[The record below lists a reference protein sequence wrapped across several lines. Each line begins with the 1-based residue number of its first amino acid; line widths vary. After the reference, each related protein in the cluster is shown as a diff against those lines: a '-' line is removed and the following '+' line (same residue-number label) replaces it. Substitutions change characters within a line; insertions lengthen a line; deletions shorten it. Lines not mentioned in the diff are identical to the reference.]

1 MDQLAHARADRVVG
15 VLLGTAVGDALGLP
29 LEGLS
34 ARAIARRFGRVDR
47 YRLLGPWGFVSD
59 DTALTALAAQSL
71 LVSGGDP
78 ARAAGA
84 FRRRLALWLLTLPWG
99 VGFATLRAGSLCLLG
114 LTRTGI
120 ASAGNGAAMRAAVVG
135 AAFPESEEARRAFG
149 RALAETT
156 HTDRRAVEGALFVAE
171 VAAACI
177 RGLGPSDAF
186 LAGRQ
191 VVADAALAAAL
202 DGVSCLLD
210 SSADVRAG
218 AERLGTSGFIL
229 HTAPFAAFCFLRHA
243 DEPRTAL
250 SAAVAC
256 GGDADSYG
264 AILGAWL
271 GGRHGASGLPQE
283 WVGRL
288 APGPWSVS
296 RLRALGE
303 RLAGLPGPR
312 PRIPWPLVLASH
324 LGLLPVILAH
334 ALRRLLP

>member
-1 MDQLAHARADRVVG
+1 MDHDVGMRADRVVG
-15 VLLGTAVGDALGLP
+15 VLLGTAIGDALGLP

-34 ARAIARRFGRVDR
+34 ARAIARRFGRIDR

-71 LVSGGDP
+71 LVAGGDP
-78 ARAAGA
+78 GRAAGA
-84 FRRRLALWLLTLPWG
+84 FRRGLALWLLTLPWG
-99 VGFATLRAGSLCLLG
+99 IGLATLRAGGLCLLG
-114 LTRTGI
+114 LKRTGI

-135 AAFPESEEARRAFG
+135 AGFPDHAEKRRALG
-149 RALAETT
+149 LAMAETT

-171 VAAACI
+171 VAAACV
-177 RGLGPSDAF
+177 RGLEPTDAF

-202 DGVSCLLD
+202 DGASCLLQ
-210 SSADVRAG
+210 SSADVRAA
-218 AERLGTSGFIL
+218 AERLGTTGFVL
-229 HTAPFAAFCFLRHA
+229 HTVPFATFCFLRHA
-243 DEPRTAL
+243 DDPRTAL
-250 SAAVAC
+250 SEAVAC
-256 GGDADSYG
+256 GGDTDSYG

-271 GGRHGASGLPQE
+271 GARHGASGLPQD
-283 WVGRL
+283 WLGAL
-288 APGPWSVS
+288 APGPWSVP

-303 RLAGLPGPR
+303 RLAGLPGPV
-312 PRIPWPLVLASH
+312 PRIPWPLVLASN